1 MHNAKDDNRNGKR
14 NGNSRAGVTEYYP
27 SDKED
32 DRREI
37 ISKTISMGIKN
48 TDGKAENIKET
59 MESRKANTKCNRRS
73 TFSSEKHG
81 GGIEG
86 GIPENRDF
94 NEHISVCGFKK
105 HEIKVLPDYFKEVIA
120 GNKNF
125 ELRLNDRDYKV
136 GDTVILLEWSTSTGY
151 TGRKSD
157 ELKLTYVLTEHDGI
171 WPGWCIFS
179 WKK

>member
-1 MHNAKDDNRNGKR
+1 MHNAKDDDRNGKR
-14 NGNSRAGVTEYYP
+14 SANSRSAVTKCYP
-27 SDKED
+27 SGEENN
-32 DRREI
+32 RREI
-37 ISKTISMGIKN
+37 IRKTISMGIKN
-48 TDGKAENIKET
+48 ADVESENIKET

-73 TFSSEKHG
+73 TVSAKKYG

-86 GIPENRDF
+86 SISENRDF
-94 NEHISVCGFKK
+94 NEHISVCRFKE

-136 GDTVILLEWSTSTGY
+136 GDTVILLEWSPSTGY
-151 TGRKSD
+151 TGRKSN